1 MALQRVTRLDAL
13 WSGEMCSV
21 QIEDSMI
28 LLARID
34 DVVVAYEDRC
44 PHKGLPISDGTL
56 QGAIVTCGGHHW
68 KYDLRD
74 GRGVN
79 PSSVRLRALRVEI
92 RAGEI
97 WVDPAPPILAVT
109 PGCPAGGPR
118 QCPER

>member
-56 QGAIVTCGGHHW
+56 NVVRVTNSIQRIPAIAPGSAVRIMNG
-68 KYDLRD
+68 
-74 GRGVN
+74 
-79 PSSVRLRALRVEI
+79 SSH
-92 RAGEI
+92 
-97 WVDPAPPILAVT
+97 D
-109 PGCPAGGPR
+109 
-118 QCPER
+118 